1 MEIEQLRQVPL
12 VDLLT
17 RLGFA
22 PAYRRGQD
30 VWYRSPLR
38 EERTASFKV
47 NTDRNVWFDFGLGKG
62 GDIFHLAGELTGS
75 TDFSRQVDFLSGQSE
90 HLPLAPRPRSAR
102 QPSASCFEQVKVA
115 GLPHPALKDYL
126 EKRAIPPFLAQTH
139 CREISYSIRGK
150 RYFAIGFANRSGGYE
165 VRNPGFK
172 GCISPK
178 DLSLVP
184 LSDHKQD
191 KCCVFEGVMDFLSAL
206 VLGLAGKEDC
216 LVLNSVSNLERSYAL
231 LDSYRE
237 IRCYLDRD
245 AAGQSALNKLLQR
258 YGSRLS
264 DGSGVY
270 EGSKDL
276 NEHLIKVKENT

>member
-1 MEIEQLRQVPL
+1 MLSTESRMRGDMQVRFGGRYGKTYCRKAVRRPVPSLR
-12 VDLLT
+12 
-17 RLGFA
+17 
-22 PAYRRGQD
+22 
-30 VWYRSPLR
+30 
-38 EERTASFKV
+38 
-47 NTDRNVWFDFGLGKG
+47 LGKG

-90 HLPLAPRPRSAR
+90 HLPLAPRPRSVR

-115 GLPHPALKDYL
+115 GLSHPALKDYL
-126 EKRAIPPFLAQTH
+126 EKRAIPLFLAQTH

-165 VRNPGFK
+165 VRNSRFK

>member
-1 MEIEQLRQVPL
+1 M
-12 VDLLT
+12 
-17 RLGFA
+17 
-22 PAYRRGQD
+22 
-30 VWYRSPLR
+30 
-38 EERTASFKV
+38 
-47 NTDRNVWFDFGLGKG
+47 
-62 GDIFHLAGELTGS
+62 
-75 TDFSRQVDFLSGQSE
+75 
-90 HLPLAPRPRSAR
+90 
-102 QPSASCFEQVKVA
+102 
-115 GLPHPALKDYL
+115 
-126 EKRAIPPFLAQTH
+126 
-139 CREISYSIRGK
+139 
-150 RYFAIGFANRSGGYE
+150 
-165 VRNPGFK
+165 K
-172 GCISPK
+172 GCISPEER
-178 DLSLVP
+178 SWP